1 MIMNPLTHH
10 VYNLI
15 ILDESGSMLS
25 IKQPTISG
33 FNEIVETIRSVSAQF
48 PEQEH
53 FVSLVSFNSNGIKSI
68 HWNEEASRLNKI
80 NDNMYKPNGSTPL
93 FDAIGQSVNR
103 LKNELPGNR
112 GYNVLVTILTDGE
125 ENASRNYTA
134 EQISK
139 LISQLKEQAWTF
151 AYIGANHDIVE
162 TASKLSITNTLEFKA
177 NDADMAAMFD
187 TEREARY
194 HYYKKVS
201 KNSRSTSLDQGYFAH
216 LKPEAPV
223 DEQTP
228 VDDKD

>member
-1 MIMNPLTHH
+1 MNPLTHH

-15 ILDESGSMLS
+15 ILDESGSMQS
-25 IKQPTISG
+25 IKKPTING

-80 NDNMYKPNGSTPL
+80 DDNMYQPDGCTPL

-112 GYNVLVTILTDGE
+112 DYNVLVTILTDGQ
-125 ENASRNYTA
+125 ENDSRNYTA

-162 TASKLSITNTLEFKA
+162 AASKLSITNTLEFNA
-177 NDADMAAMFD
+177 NDADMAVMFD
-187 TEREARY
+187 TERKARN

-201 KNSRSTSLDQGYFAH
+201 KNSKFKSFDLGYFAD
-216 LKPEAPV
+216 LKPEEPV
-223 DEQTP
+223 DDQTP